1 MKIDFSAK
9 KVEVEE
15 AVKAKA
21 QEQLDKFVAEFSSQK
36 ITSARIHFS
45 AERNFQIVEIQLNAK
60 NLSLHAA
67 AKQDNIHAAL
77 AKAFDKLNTQMSRYL
92 NKIRDTSVKADPA
105 LKDKIWKSSEL
116 TEDADNE
123 DLAGYKYEL

>member
-1 MKIDFSAK
+1 MKIEFSAK

-21 QEQLDKFVAEFSSQK
+21 QEQLDKFVADFSTQK

-45 AERNFQIVEIQLNAK
+45 AERNFQIVEILVNAK

-67 AKQDNIHAAL
+67 AKQDNVHAAL

-92 NKIRDTSVKADPA
+92 DKIKDASVKADPA
-105 LKDKIWKSSEL
+105 LKDKIWKSSDLKE
-116 TEDADNE
+116 EADDADL
-123 DLAGYKYEL
+123 DGYKPEL